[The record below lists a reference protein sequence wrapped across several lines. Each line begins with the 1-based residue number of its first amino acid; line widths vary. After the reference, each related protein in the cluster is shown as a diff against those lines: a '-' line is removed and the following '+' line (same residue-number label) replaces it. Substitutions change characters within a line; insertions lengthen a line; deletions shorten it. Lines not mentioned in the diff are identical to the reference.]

1 MRVHT
6 HTGEREREG
15 KRERERERER
25 KSCWARKKG
34 REKWENQE
42 VIKRGSRDK
51 GEDGG
56 YRDRVGGKRWVET
69 ESLAGPC
76 F

>member
-15 KRERERERER
+15 KRERERER

-42 VIKRGSRDK
+42 VI
-51 GEDGG
+51 
-56 YRDRVGGKRWVET
+56 
-69 ESLAGPC
+69 
-76 F
+76 